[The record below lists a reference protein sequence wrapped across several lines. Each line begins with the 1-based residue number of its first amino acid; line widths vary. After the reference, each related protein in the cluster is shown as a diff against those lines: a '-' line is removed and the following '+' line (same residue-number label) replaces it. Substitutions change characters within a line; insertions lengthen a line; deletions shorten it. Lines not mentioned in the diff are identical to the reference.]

1 MEHYHGGNIAAAVK
15 KYGLNK
21 DSIIDFSANINFLGL
36 PEIVVEGIRDNLHRL
51 VHYPEPAAVS
61 FKEIVAAKI
70 GVDYNNVIAGNGAVD
85 LIYQFVKVIKP
96 ATALVVEPTF
106 SEYELAVKSIGGK
119 VKHFNLSRDNSFI
132 PEVSRVKE
140 EINGVEL
147 LFLCNPNNPSG
158 QLLARHKI
166 IDLLDY
172 AVKQGVFLFIDEA
185 FINFI
190 DQPADYTVVKLVK
203 DYERL
208 FVLRSLTKLY
218 AIPGLRLGYGIGNE
232 KVIKEMEMARD
243 PWSVNY
249 LAQLAGELIFED
261 EDYYNLSRKKMAIE
275 RDYLYQ
281 GLCKIRDF
289 IVYQPTANFIFID
302 LSKGKYNADQLT
314 DLLAEEGILIRN
326 CKSYRG
332 LGKDFIRVAV
342 KSRQDNK
349 ILLKKLKKLYSGKY
363 GIWVS

>member
-15 KYGLNK
+15 KYGLNE

-36 PEIVVEGIRDNLHRL
+36 PEIVVEGIRDNLHQL
-51 VHYPEPAAVS
+51 VHYPEPDAVS
-61 FKEIVAAKI
+61 FKQIAVDKI
-70 GVDYNNVIAGNGAVD
+70 GVNYHNVIAGNGAVD

-96 ATALVVEPTF
+96 ATALILEPTF
-106 SEYELAVKSIGGK
+106 SEYELAVRSIGGR
-119 VKHFNLSRDNSFI
+119 VKHLNLSRDNFFA
-132 PEVSRVKE
+132 PDVSRIKE
-140 EINGVEL
+140 EISDVEL
-147 LFLCNPNNPSG
+147 LFLCNPNNPTG
-158 QLLARHKI
+158 QLLERHKI

-190 DQPADYTVVKLVK
+190 DQPADYTVVRLVQ
-203 DYERL
+203 DYERI

-232 KVIKEMEMARD
+232 EIIKEMEMARD

-249 LAQLAGELIFED
+249 LAQLAGKLIFED
-261 EDYYNLSRKKMAIE
+261 EDYYNLSRKKIAIE

-281 GLCKIRDF
+281 GLCKIKDF
-289 IVYQPTANFIFID
+289 MVYQPTANFIFID
-302 LSKGKYNADQLT
+302 ISKGKYNADELSN
-314 DLLAEEGILIRN
+314 LLAKEGILIRN
-326 CKSYRG
+326 CKSYQG
-332 LGKDFIRVAV
+332 LEKDFIRLAV

-349 ILLKKLKKLYSGKY
+349 ILLKRLDKLYCG
-363 GIWVS
+363 

>member
-1 MEHYHGGNIAAAVK
+1 MEHYHGGNVAAAVR
-15 KYGLNK
+15 KYGLDR

-36 PEIVVEGIRDNLHRL
+36 PEIVIEGIRDNLEQL
-51 VHYPEPAAVS
+51 VHYPEPDAVS
-61 FKEIVAAKI
+61 FKEIVADRI
-70 GVDYNNVIAGNGAVD
+70 GVNYYNVIAGNGAVD

-106 SEYELAVKSIGGK
+106 SEYELALRSIGSK
-119 VKHFNLSRDNSFI
+119 VKHLKLSRDNSFI
-132 PEVSRVKE
+132 PKVSRIKE
-140 EINGVEL
+140 EIKGVEL
-147 LFLCNPNNPSG
+147 LFLCNPNNPTG
-158 QLLARHKI
+158 QLLERYKI

-190 DQPADYTVVKLVK
+190 ERPVDYTFVELVK
-203 DYERL
+203 DYDRL

-232 KVIKEMEMARD
+232 KIIKEMEMARD

-261 EDYYNLSRKKMAIE
+261 ENYYNLSRKKIAVE

-289 IVYQPTANFIFID
+289 IVYQPTANFIFINI
-302 LSKGKYNADQLT
+302 SRGKYNADELS
-314 DLLAEEGILIRN
+314 DLLAREGILIRN

-332 LGKDFIRVAV
+332 LGKDYIRVAV

-349 ILLKKLKKLYSGKY
+349 VLLKKLWKLYCG
-363 GIWVS
+363 